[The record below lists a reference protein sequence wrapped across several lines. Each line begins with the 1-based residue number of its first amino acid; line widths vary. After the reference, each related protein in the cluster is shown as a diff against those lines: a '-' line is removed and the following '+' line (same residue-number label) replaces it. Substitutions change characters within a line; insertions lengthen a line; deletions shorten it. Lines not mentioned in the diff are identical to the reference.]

1 MTTLIARPHPLRSD
15 IYEVDLGEGA
25 VLSNIVPRM
34 EGLHAQV
41 NGNPWPQSRW
51 GEVLPAGVVH
61 VVAVPGDDGIL
72 GSVLQVAVAV
82 AAAYVGFTIGGPW
95 GAVAAAGINIA
106 GSTAINMLIPP
117 KTPDASTGTQSGS
130 TIRSSLTGSQNR
142 ANPYGVIPRVYGN
155 PRWFPPKAGND
166 VTESAGDD
174 QYLRML
180 LCLGYGPLEIAGH
193 RVGPGLPLLSNAYV
207 GAAIRIGETNLGE
220 YDEVSWEIGTRAQ
233 LTLYTQDIVEEVPG
247 VALDLQDRTTGKNL
261 LSSQDD
267 VSAVR
272 TTAVDATEI
281 SVDVVWPSGLYAMN
295 STGDMSP
302 VNVEMLIEQREVG
315 ASEWV
320 TKRSVI
326 VSSESK
332 TTVRKNWSW
341 SVPKGQYD
349 VRVTR
354 VRTDGP
360 NREAVVSDAQWSAL
374 RTIQGDNEAYGNDR
388 HVLMALRIRATDQLN
403 GVVDQL
409 SIRTQSVLRVWS
421 GESFTL
427 EATNNPAWAYLD
439 ALTGEQVPR
448 PITDAQI
455 NLPEIQA
462 WAAFCDEAGLGYSWV
477 HDGNETLFQRCRA
490 IASTGQ
496 GSFSLQDGLYGIV
509 RDSPS
514 EPVTQMITPRNA
526 SNVRASRQYR
536 KLPHGI
542 RVKYVDFETGAAT
555 GTDAELIVYRD
566 GFTDQNATIFEDFE
580 TQGVTSATEA
590 SFQGNYYL
598 RQAILRPETFT
609 VDMDWENLAAV
620 RGNRCSLASDV
631 LKVGLASARIS
642 SVDDIN
648 NRITLDSEVEYTT
661 ERQYG
666 LRVRQ
671 QDGEQVLIPV
681 TAEEVGYVDTL
692 SIGDEDYDLQP
703 GDLVTYGVLDRE
715 TIDTKITRV
724 DPGPDFTATLTL
736 VPAAIDIYDFANDP
750 IYDPGITNPIDPNQ
764 VAPPAP
770 VITSARGDST
780 AASRNADGSY
790 RTLIRVSYI
799 FPVRVG
805 SPTVQVEARYRL
817 LRNPQWNHAGPF
829 PATGSLAIADI
840 EQHAE
845 YVIQVRARNRDRVSA
860 WSAEVSLDVTGQ
872 AAIAPTGVDVEVG
885 TFSVTLRPVT
895 IYAGSLFRFYRSAVE
910 LQPSQVESGAVNLGV
925 AAVMVDTDLQPG
937 TDYWYYVQAYT
948 VYSSSEFYV
957 LKVTTREDFGAIIGA
972 IEDDFN
978 APGRPLDQLRNGIND
993 NAQAIGDARQEFE
1006 NGLTEANTAITA
1018 AQDRIDE
1025 IEPIVEGAQAV
1036 VEDVNA
1042 LTGRVDDA
1050 EYEIS
1055 ETQRI
1060 SRLDSLLEAFE
1071 GSVNQVQTA
1080 AGAAAYSV
1088 ERIQRISEDE
1098 ALVQITEEIDARLS
1112 GNVASVR
1119 DQVTALVDTSQALAD
1134 SLSTL
1139 QTEFGD
1145 TTADYEQRIT
1155 ALSNTTQG
1163 LVEQTSS
1170 LSTALD
1176 DAEAEI
1182 DEVRRVQRLD
1192 NQLSAFESKAMQVQT
1207 AAGSATADTYRLV
1220 NVSERQALA
1229 QQITALGTEFGD
1241 ATSSINSTLTSLSSE
1256 QSAIAQR
1263 QESFEVDVDDQFAS
1277 VQQNVSAVYDPAT
1290 GAVAQ
1295 AITTVEVNGQRGM
1308 IGLQAF
1314 GEDIQFVGVAGKFAL
1329 YNPVAGEFV
1338 LGFAL
1343 VDGRVVIPEALI
1355 DRLTIT
1361 KLRSTDGSLAFENGR
1376 LRADMIQ
1383 GDELRFSL
1391 AQITKGGR
1399 LGSGDLG
1406 DNVTINNTDSL
1417 GTIRSRAYAGYNAQN
1432 RVESWRRSGT
1442 TLIDGG
1448 SIYADDAFIV
1458 NGMFK
1463 SASVETFAIAGN
1475 AVTVPSGSAASSLV
1489 EFYSVNNEVT
1499 LMLHQADDK
1508 GANVILFASFGSTD
1522 GGIDRVRLYRDNVL
1536 VAERNMGGMPGA
1548 FSLAAFIGASG
1559 SGNRTYKMT
1568 AFSSASPAQTP
1579 TRVYGRSI
1587 ATLVARR

>member
-1 MTTLIARPHPLRSD
+1 MDS
-15 IYEVDLGEGA
+15 
-25 VLSNIVPRM
+25 
-34 EGLHAQV
+34 
-41 NGNPWPQSRW
+41 
-51 GEVLPAGVVH
+51 
-61 VVAVPGDDGIL
+61 
-72 GSVLQVAVAV
+72 
-82 AAAYVGFTIGGPW
+82 
-95 GAVAAAGINIA
+95 
-106 GSTAINMLIPP
+106 
-117 KTPDASTGTQSGS
+117 GTQSGS

-180 LCLGYGPLEIAGH
+180 LCLGYGPLEVAGH
-193 RVGPGLPLLSNAYV
+193 RVGPGLPRLSNAEV
-207 GAAIRIGETNLGE
+207 GNAIRIGETNLGE
-220 YDEVSWEIGTRAQ
+220 YDEVDWEIGTRDQ

-247 VALDLQDRTTGKNL
+247 VALDLQDRTTGDKL

-281 SVDVVWPSGLYAMN
+281 SVDVVWPSGLYAMT
-295 STGDMSP
+295 SKGDMSP
-302 VNVEMLIEQREVG
+302 VNVEMRIEQREVG
-315 ASEWV
+315 QSEWV
-320 TKRSVI
+320 IKRSVI

-332 TTVRKNWSW
+332 TTVRKNWRW
-341 SVPKGQYD
+341 GVPKGQYD

-409 SIRTQSVLRVWS
+409 SIRTQSVLRVWN

-526 SNVRASRQYR
+526 SNVRASRQFR

-590 SFQGNYYL
+590 AFQGNYYL

-642 SVDDIN
+642 SIDDIN

-681 TAEEVGYVDTL
+681 TADEVGYVDTL
-692 SIGDEDYDLQP
+692 SIGGEAYDLQP

-817 LRNPQWNHAGPF
+817 LSNPQWSHAGPF

-860 WSAEVSLDVTGQ
+860 WSAEVSLDVTGH
-872 AAIAPTGVDVEVG
+872 AAIAPTGVDVEIG

-910 LQPSQVESGAVNLGV
+910 LQPSQVESGAINLGV

-957 LKVTTREDFGAIIGA
+957 LKVTTREDFDAIIGA
-972 IEDDFN
+972 IDDELRR
-978 APGRPLDQLRNGIND
+978 PGGLVDQFQSGIND
-993 NAQAIGDARQEFE
+993 NAGAIDAAREEFE
-1006 NGLTEANTAITA
+1006 TGLTEANTAISN
-1018 AQDRIDE
+1018 AQGRIDE
-1025 IEPIVEGAQAV
+1025 IEPIVEQAATV
-1036 VEDVNA
+1036 VEDVNTLEARVGGNEAEITEARRIAELNGKLEA
-1042 LTGRVDDA
+1042 LTSAVSATQNAVGAATQTVETLTRISDDEA
-1050 EYEIS
+1050 LA
-1055 ETQRI
+1055 QRI
-1060 SRLDSLLEAFE
+1060 TTLDVSFGESVATLTQQLTTLADDTQAISDSLDSL
-1071 GSVNQVQTA
+1071 TA
-1080 AGAAAYSV
+1080 EVGDS
-1088 ERIQRISEDE
+1088 S
-1098 ALVQITEEIDARLS
+1098 
-1112 GNVASVR
+1112 
-1119 DQVTALVDTSQALAD
+1119 AD
-1134 SLSTL
+1134 
-1139 QTEFGD
+1139 F
-1145 TTADYEQRIT
+1145 EQRIT
-1155 ALSNTTQG
+1155 ALATETSAITQS
-1163 LVEQTSS
+1163 VQS
-1170 LSTALD
+1170 LQSQLG
-1176 DAEAEI
+1176 DAVASI
-1182 DEVRRVQRLD
+1182 DEVQQTQILD
-1192 NQLSAFESKAMQVQT
+1192 GIYSALQNAVVQT
-1207 AAGSATADTYRLV
+1207 QSGVGSAVINVERLTS
-1220 NVSERQALA
+1220 VSERNALA
-1229 QQITALGTEFGD
+1229 QQITDVSVEKD
-1241 ATSSINSTLTSLSSE
+1241 N
-1256 QSAIAQR
+1256 QIAQ
-1263 QESFEVDVDDQFAS
+1263 
-1277 VQQNVSAVYDPAT
+1277 VQQELSAVYDPST

-1295 AITTVEVNGQRGM
+1295 AVTTVNVNGKKAM
-1308 IGLQAF
+1308 IGMQVDGQTA
-1314 GEDIQFVGVAGKFAL
+1314 EIVAVANTFAVL
-1329 YNPVAGEFV
+1329 NPVSNELVTAFV
-1338 LGFAL
+1338 
-1343 VDGRVVIPEALI
+1343 VTDGRVIIPEALI
-1355 DRLTIT
+1355 DSLVVT
-1361 KLRSTDGSLAFENGR
+1361 KLRSTNGSLVFDGDK
-1376 LRADMIQ
+1376 LKADYIDADNLKVKWANVQNIVIRWADIQ
-1383 GDELRFSL
+1383 GVKIQTAD
-1391 AQITKGGR
+1391 ID
-1399 LGSGDLG
+1399 DL
-1406 DNVTINNTDSL
+1406 
-1417 GTIRSRAYAGYNAQN
+1417 
-1432 RVESWRRSGT
+1432 
-1442 TLIDGG
+1442 
-1448 SIYADDAFIV
+1448 
-1458 NGMFK
+1458 
-1463 SASVETFAIAGN
+1463 
-1475 AVTVPSGSAASSLV
+1475 AVTTQKIGDQA
-1489 EFYSVNNEVT
+1489 VT
-1499 LMLHQADDK
+1499 FPN
-1508 GANVILFASFGSTD
+1508 GAYTD
-1522 GGIDRVRLYRDNVL
+1522 GGKWVADGGVGADNWMDVQTLTVGSTGAPTEIKISFAYEAQFEGYVYARVLRNGSVIWYSWVDKGLLEHQYRSSQSPDVVNRVPARGHASMILL
-1536 VAERNMGGMPGA
+1536 VNPP
-1548 FSLAAFIGASG
+1548 
-1559 SGNRTYKMT
+1559 SGNSTYKLQIGPEAGGGGVT
-1568 AFSSASPAQTP
+1568 VS
-1579 TRVYGRSI
+1579 RRYIG
-1587 ATLVARR
+1587 TLELKK

>member
-15 IYEVDLGEGA
+15 IYEVDLGESA
-25 VLSNIVPRM
+25 VLSNIVPQM

-41 NGNPWPQSRW
+41 NGFPWPQSRW

-180 LCLGYGPLEIAGH
+180 VCLGYGPLEVAGH
-193 RVGPGLPLLSNAYV
+193 RVGPGLPLLSNADV
-207 GAAIRIGETNLGE
+207 GNAIRIGETNLGE
-220 YDEVSWEIGTRAQ
+220 YDEVSWEIGTRDQ

-247 VALDLQDRTTGKNL
+247 VALDLQDRTTGDKL

-281 SVDVVWPSGLYAMN
+281 SVDVVWPSGLYAM
-295 STGDMSP
+295 SSKGDMSP
-302 VNVEMLIEQREVG
+302 VNVEMLIEQRAVG

-332 TTVRKNWSW
+332 TTVRKNWRW
-341 SVPKGQYD
+341 GVTKGQYD

-374 RTIQGDNEAYGNDR
+374 RTIQGDNEVYGNDR
-388 HVLMALRIRATDQLN
+388 HVLMALRIKATDQLN

-409 SIRTQSVLRVWS
+409 SIRTQSVLRVWN
-421 GESFTL
+421 GESFSL
-427 EATNNPAWAYLD
+427 EASNNPAWAYLD

-448 PITDAQI
+448 PITDAQVS
-455 NLPEIQA
+455 LPEIQA

-477 HDGNETLFQRCRA
+477 HDSNETLFQRCRA

-514 EPVTQMITPRNA
+514 EPITQMITPRNA
-526 SNVRASRQYR
+526 SNVRASRQFR

-566 GFTDQNATIFEDFE
+566 GFTSQNATIFEDFE

-590 SFQGNYYL
+590 SFQGSYYL

-642 SVDDIN
+642 SIDDIN
-648 NRITLDSEVEYTT
+648 NTVTLDSQVEYTA

-681 TAEEVGYVDTL
+681 TAAEVGYVDTL
-692 SIGDEDYDLQP
+692 SIGSEAYDLMP

-764 VAPPAP
+764 IAPPAP

-817 LRNPQWNHAGPF
+817 LSNTQWSHAGPF

-845 YVIQVRARNRDRVSA
+845 YVIQIRARNRDRVSA

-872 AAIAPTGVDVEVG
+872 AAVAPTGVDLEVG

-925 AAVMVDTDLQPG
+925 GSVMVDTDLQPG

-957 LKVTTREDFGAIIGA
+957 LKVTTREDFDAILGAVNEDIYRPGGLAEQFETGLSSLADRVGENDQSIADFRERVESAETSVTEVQEYTDEAIKNANRRIEDLRDDIEFLQDPGTAIAELKEQIALKDRLEALRYAAVQAQQAGAIALTDTMRQVQLSDDEAITTVVERQLSQ
-972 IEDDFN
+972 IEDN
-978 APGRPLDQLRNGIND
+978 VARITELRQTMARRD
-993 NAQAIGDARQEFE
+993 SVVTLQRLAFEAQMAG
-1006 NGLTEANTAITA
+1006 NTAL
-1018 AQDRIDE
+1018 QD
-1025 IEPIVEGAQAV
+1025 
-1036 VEDVNA
+1036 
-1042 LTGRVDDA
+1042 
-1050 EYEIS
+1050 
-1055 ETQRI
+1055 
-1060 SRLDSLLEAFE
+1060 
-1071 GSVNQVQTA
+1071 
-1080 AGAAAYSV
+1080 V
-1088 ERIQRISEDE
+1088 ERASRVTDDE
-1098 ALVQITEEIDARLS
+1098 ALSYLIERLETDFE
-1112 GNVASVR
+1112 GN
-1119 DQVTALVDTSQALAD
+1119 
-1134 SLSTL
+1134 
-1139 QTEFGD
+1139 
-1145 TTADYEQRIT
+1145 
-1155 ALSNTTQG
+1155 
-1163 LVEQTSS
+1163 
-1170 LSTALD
+1170 
-1176 DAEAEI
+1176 
-1182 DEVRRVQRLD
+1182 
-1192 NQLSAFESKAMQVQT
+1192 K
-1207 AAGSATADTYRLV
+1207 
-1220 NVSERQALA
+1220 
-1229 QQITALGTEFGD
+1229 
-1241 ATSSINSTLTSLSSE
+1241 
-1256 QSAIAQR
+1256 
-1263 QESFEVDVDDQFAS
+1263 AS
-1277 VQQNVSAVYDPAT
+1277 VQQTLRSLSDADSALAQSLEELDAQIGNDLASVNDQLSALVDDQQALARAQQDLSAEFDDNKATVSNQLTAQADDLSALSESFQSYRAQVGDEFASVDQQIAAVVDPKT
-1290 GAVAQ
+1290 GAVARYAVIAEVKGKRALIGMQ
-1295 AITTVEVNGQRGM
+1295 VDGQTAEILAIADT
-1308 IGLQAF
+1308 
-1314 GEDIQFVGVAGKFAL
+1314 FAVL
-1329 YNPVAGEFV
+1329 NPVSGELVTAFV
-1338 LGFAL
+1338 
-1343 VDGRVVIPEALI
+1343 VKDGRVIIPEALI
-1355 DRLTIT
+1355 DSLVVT
-1361 KLRSTDGSLAFENGR
+1361 KLRSTNGKLVFDGDKLKADYIDVDNLKVKWANVQNIVIQWADIQDVKIASADIEDGSIDALKIKDGAVTINASSIDENGR
-1376 LRADMIQ
+1376 NV
-1383 GDELRFSL
+1383 GDDYTSIVSVDFDPMGNDVDIAFSAYFSL
-1391 AQITKGGR
+1391 
-1399 LGSGDLG
+1399 
-1406 DNVTINNTDSL
+1406 NVSDSADS
-1417 GTIRSRAYAGYNAQN
+1417 SRAYARGRFRVRLTVDGNEVYYWGEIMDNSEFVPYQN
-1432 RVESWRRSGT
+1432 GGGRV
-1442 TLIDGG
+1442 
-1448 SIYADDAFIV
+1448 
-1458 NGMFK
+1458 
-1463 SASVETFAIAGN
+1463 SASVECSDVKTLFTRVSGWEGKKRIAIDARVLYNGGIS
-1475 AVTVPSGSAASSLV
+1475 VRRVERIFLKASS
-1489 EFYSVNNEVT
+1489 
-1499 LMLHQADDK
+1499 
-1508 GANVILFASFGSTD
+1508 
-1522 GGIDRVRLYRDNVL
+1522 
-1536 VAERNMGGMPGA
+1536 
-1548 FSLAAFIGASG
+1548 
-1559 SGNRTYKMT
+1559 
-1568 AFSSASPAQTP
+1568 
-1579 TRVYGRSI
+1579 TRK
-1587 ATLVARR
+1587 